1 MDKTEN
7 RKTVAQ
13 SRTEQVQIVS
23 LGMLNGFKR
32 LFGGKLMEWI
42 DVVAVVVAR
51 RHSGC
56 NVTTAVV
63 DTLQFQGA
71 AYANETLVLDGYVTY
86 VGNTSMEVCVKTY
99 VEELDGR
106 KRLINKAYFVMVA
119 IDDNERPT
127 KVPGLIISSEEEQ
140 REWDEAKK
148 RAELRKKAQKES

>member
-1 MDKTEN
+1 MN
-7 RKTVAQ
+7 KTVAE

-63 DTLQFQGA
+63 DTLEFQGA
-71 AYANETLVLDGYVTY
+71 AYANDTLVLDGYVTY

-99 VEELDGR
+99 VEEFDGQ
-106 KRLINKAYFVMVA
+106 KRLINTAYLVMVA
-119 IDDNERPT
+119 IDENEHPT
-127 KVPGLIISSEEEQ
+127 KVPGLIITNEEEQ
-140 REWDEAKK
+140 REWDEAAK
-148 RAELRKKAQKES
+148 RASQRKRTQKERK

>member
-1 MDKTEN
+1 MK
-7 RKTVAQ
+7 KTVAE

-63 DTLQFQGA
+63 DTLEFQGA
-71 AYANETLVLDGYVTY
+71 AYTNDTIVLDGYITY

-99 VEELDGR
+99 VEEFDGQ
-106 KRLINKAYFVMVA
+106 KRLINTAYLVMVA
-119 IDDNERPT
+119 IDENERPT
-127 KVPGLIISSEEEQ
+127 KVPELIITSEEEQ
-140 REWDEAKK
+140 REWDEASK
-148 RAELRKKAQKES
+148 RASLRKRTQKDK

>member
-1 MDKTEN
+1 MK
-7 RKTVAQ
+7 KTVAE

-51 RHSGC
+51 RHCGC

-63 DTLQFQGA
+63 DTLEFQGA
-71 AYANETLVLDGYVTY
+71 AYTNDTIVLDGYITY

-99 VEELDGR
+99 VEEFDGQ
-106 KRLINKAYFVMVA
+106 KGLINTAYLVMVA
-119 IDDNERPT
+119 IDENERPT
-127 KVPGLIISSEEEQ
+127 KVPELIITNEEEQ
-140 REWDEAKK
+140 REWDEAAK
-148 RAELRKKAQKES
+148 RASLRKRTQKDK